1 MTKEHL
7 DEGSAPNSRLRLP
20 RILVESTA
28 IFLSVL
34 LAFLVEQW
42 REDTN
47 ERDEAAAILNLVR
60 AELIQNLDELE
71 TVLPMRPQ
79 MLNDYQA
86 AITVLKDDGVFPAQL
101 PDFQSPDITSL
112 AYELAAEADAV
123 TSVAT
128 EELLVIA
135 RAYEALQEVRRN
147 DTFLN
152 ERNAQIRFNDGEQ
165 YLSGFIYYLNRA
177 AINEPVAIER
187 VREAIEML
195 ESR

>member
-1 MTKEHL
+1 MDQP
-7 DEGSAPNSRLRLP
+7 DERETATPGWRLP

-42 REDTN
+42 RDDMN
-47 ERDEAAAILNLVR
+47 ERDEAEAILNLVR
-60 AELIQNLDELE
+60 AELIQNREELE
-71 TVLPMRPQ
+71 SVIPMRAQ
-79 MLNDYQA
+79 MLSEYQV
-86 AITVLKDDGVFPAQL
+86 AITALRDEGVFPAQT
-101 PDFQSPDITSL
+101 PKFESPEITSI
-112 AYELAAEADAV
+112 AYQLAADADAV

-128 EELLVIA
+128 EELLIIA

-147 DTFLN
+147 DAFLT

-177 AINEPVAIER
+177 AINEPIAVDR
-187 VREAIEML
+187 VRDAIEML
-195 ESR
+195 DNR